1 MPLCVMAR
9 SVCLLVNTSVAVCVS
24 KQVHVGGK
32 VCMFAGDVVRLL
44 VSRSMNATVRS
55 MCFMM

>member
-1 MPLCVMAR
+1 MVR

-32 VCMFAGDVVRLL
+32 VCVFDGEVVHLL
-44 VSRSMNATVRS
+44 VSRSMFATVRS
-55 MCFMM
+55 MCLMER